1 MRLPLRA
8 YRTLAAAGVL
18 LCLATS
24 VASAQRK
31 PVQEFTRQGLLITN
45 FAVGKDVDLKTGRRA
60 GDALRGQIEKLVDK
74 RATHVIDDYE
84 IRDRMFRAG
93 FNPDST
99 YTVEM
104 IFAIGQSLRADEY
117 IEGLVERDAKGFRFS
132 ATLVLMRD
140 KKLRE
145 PLPPTT
151 GATIEDAAIAM
162 AKNLN
167 AALVETV
174 YLRRCENSLRELKG
188 TQAMASAREAITL
201 YPRAVLAR
209 VCLAWGLR
217 QTGAPAAEVL
227 SITEQ
232 ALTTDPHSFHAIE
245 SAAISLD
252 SLRRRD
258 AAADMWLRLAA
269 TDTNNLDLAH
279 RVINALV
286 TGGNSKRAEPFIL
299 KLTDSDRENLAL
311 NQQKW
316 RVTFETK
323 NWPRALEA
331 GEIMVKR
338 DSLARTDSTFWLRLA
353 TVYRNTGNPFKSIE
367 TLAYAVNTFPRDQRL
382 YSLYTQYVKTEADTV
397 LPRGLERFPR
407 SAELQALNARELRS
421 RGKLAESLEASKKVM
436 ELDST
441 MSQGELMVAQLEIE
455 LGRPDSALSAL
466 RRGLARGEDS
476 SIVAQ
481 FALAKGNTLYRA
493 ANGTHLS
500 TDFGLALRFLAFSDS
515 VRPSTQST
523 FLMGATALGLAQAAL
538 TEAPKLTDKTES
550 CRLAKLGESMVPVAR
565 TGLQAGQTAYGDAAK
580 QSLDYLTQLEPYI
593 APQLTAFCSPTAPKD
608 TANSGEPRKPP
619 PDTASVVD
627 PRKKQTPRK

>member
-1 MRLPLRA
+1 MRLPLYALRIPA
-8 YRTLAAAGVL
+8 VVGML
-18 LCLATS
+18 LGIATS
-24 VASAQRK
+24 AATAQRR
-31 PVQEFTRQGLLITN
+31 PPQEFTRQGLLITN
-45 FAVGKDVDLKTGRRA
+45 FHIGKGVDLKTGRRA
-60 GDALRGQIEKLVDK
+60 GDAVRGHIQKLVDK
-74 RATHVIDDYE
+74 RATEVIDDYE

-99 YTVEM
+99 YTVDM
-104 IFAIGQSLRADEY
+104 IYSIGRSLRADEY
-117 IEGLVERDAKGFRFS
+117 IEGLVERDAKGFRLS

-145 PLPPTT
+145 PLPSTT
-151 GATIEDAAIAM
+151 GATLEEAAIAM

-188 TQAMASAREAITL
+188 AQAIASSREAL
-201 YPRAVLAR
+201 AQYPRAVLAR

-217 QTGAPAAEVL
+217 QTGAPASEVL
-227 SITEQ
+227 AIAEQ
-232 ALTTDPHSFHAIE
+232 ALATDPTSFHAIE

-269 TDTNNLDLAH
+269 TDTTNLDLAH

-286 TGGNSKRAEPFIL
+286 AGGNSKRAEPFIL

-323 NWPRALEA
+323 NYPRALEA
-331 GEIMVKR
+331 GEVMVKR
-338 DSLARTDSTFWLRLA
+338 DSLARGDSTFWLRLA
-353 TVYRNTGNPFKSIE
+353 TVYRNTGKPFKAIE
-367 TLAYAVNTFPRDQRL
+367 TLAYAVHTFPRDPRL

-397 LPRGLERFPR
+397 LPRGLELFPK
-407 SAELQALNARELRS
+407 SAELQALNARELRT
-421 RGKLAESLEASKKVM
+421 RGKLAESLEASKM
-436 ELDST
+436 AIALDST

-466 RRGLARGEDS
+466 RRGLTRGEDS

-493 ANGTHLS
+493 ANGTRSS

-515 VRPSTQST
+515 IRPSTQST

-538 TEAPKLTDKTES
+538 TEAPKLSDKVES

-565 TGLQAGQTAYGDAAK
+565 TGLEAGQTAYGDAAK
-580 QSLDYLTQLEPYI
+580 QSLDYLTQLEPYV
-593 APQLTAFCSPTAPKD
+593 APQVTAFCSPTAPKD
-608 TANSGEPRKPP
+608 STPSGEPRKPP
-619 PDTASVVD
+619 PDTVSSSD
-627 PRKKQTPRK
+627 PRKRQTPRN